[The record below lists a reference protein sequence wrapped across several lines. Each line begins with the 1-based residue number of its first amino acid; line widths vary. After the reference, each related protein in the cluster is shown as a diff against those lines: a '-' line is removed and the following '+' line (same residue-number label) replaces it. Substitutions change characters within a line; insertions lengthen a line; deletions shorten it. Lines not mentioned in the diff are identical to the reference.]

1 MTIQT
6 ILSGQLGNNTYI
18 ISNQDQ
24 VIIVD
29 AAAPVELIK
38 QYTQSKKVQA
48 VLLTHGHFDHI
59 TYLGDILREFGC
71 KCYMHKNTYAK
82 LTDTYL
88 NVSNM
93 FVDVIQDISKDQ
105 VKFIEDQEILDIIG
119 LNIQVVYTPGHTD
132 CCVCYV
138 INNKIFSGD
147 TVFCDGVGRTDLPTS
162 SGTDLKKSINKL
174 FSQYKNCVIYPGHGE
189 TGVI

>member
-6 ILSGQLGNNTYI
+6 ILSGHLGNNTYI
-18 ISNQDQ
+18 ICNQDQ

-38 QYTQSKKVQA
+38 QYIQSKKVQA

-59 TYLGDILREFGC
+59 SYLGDIIKEFDC
-71 KCYMHKNTYAK
+71 KCYMHKNAYAK

-105 VKFIEDQEILDIIG
+105 VQFVQDQQVLDIIG
-119 LNIQVVYTPGHTD
+119 LTIQVVHTPGHTD
-132 CCVCYV
+132 CGVCYV
-138 INNKIFSGD
+138 VDNKIFSGD

-162 SGTDLKKSINKL
+162 SSAQLKKSIDKL
-174 FSQYKNCVIYPGHGE
+174 FSQYKNYVIYPGHGE